1 MAEETISQEF
11 RLNNIDETINY
22 LIEEING
29 NEKISKKYKKVC
41 TALSYI
47 KLFLIL
53 ASAITGCVSVS
64 VSASVVV
71 IPIEI
76 MSSAVGLKICVITA
90 AIKKYKSIIKK
101 KKKKHNKIVL
111 LAKFKLSIIE
121 VLVFKI
127 SIDSFI
133 IHDEFVLIIHVL
145 KEYNKMKEEIKKLKT
160 LSDLAWVAKVFERR
174 RKFIEDFSLFVKQCY
189 RIV

>member
-1 MAEETISQEF
+1 MNCEH
-11 RLNNIDETINY
+11 
-22 LIEEING
+22 
-29 NEKISKKYKKVC
+29 
-41 TALSYI
+41 
-47 KLFLIL
+47 FLIL
-53 ASAITGCVSVS
+53 ASKITACTS
-64 VSASVVV
+64 VSAFASL
-71 IPIEI
+71 IGMPIGNTT
-76 MSSAVGLKICVITA
+76 SAIGLKICVTTA
-90 AIKKYKSIIKK
+90 GIKKYKSIIKK

-189 RIV
+189 RIVWNLEKIQR